1 MKTVAARIY
10 SAIKQQIIDGR
21 YAPGARITELGIA
34 AEFSSSRTP
43 VREAMRQLMADGLV
57 LFKPNSGT
65 VVRQWTPDQVHEIFE
80 LRVLLESEIA
90 AHGARRISGAE
101 IDELLRL
108 QDDIETGGT
117 DVSGENTARVGRL
130 NREFHRVIA
139 QASRHERLVSMLAN
153 AIEVPIVQQT
163 FRRYTARR
171 WRGWIVVFDFAGPRW
186 SDRESD
192 PCRYRRHDFER
203 ENLGAQAQRRKR
215 RKTGP
220 QLGRPVSA

>member
-1 MKTVAARIY
+1 
-10 SAIKQQIIDGR
+10 
-21 YAPGARITELGIA
+21 
-34 AEFSSSRTP
+34 
-43 VREAMRQLMADGLV
+43 LV

-117 DVSGENTARVGRL
+117 DVSSENTARVGRL

-163 FRRYTARR
+163 FRRYTARQLAR
-171 WRGWIVVFDFAGPRW
+171 SFGHHRELIDAFRAHDGEWARSVMSSHSQAGPA
-186 SDRESD
+186 
-192 PCRYRRHDFER
+192 RRPAVRDALNRQPGIPSALFPR
-203 ENLGAQAQRRKR
+203 IFQRLFS
-215 RKTGP
+215 P
-220 QLGRPVSA
+220 PFSPPFSPRPDAWHSNTSPSSISPTCSRVPTAR